1 MKKLNQS
8 ALHLCVCL
16 NEKPETHYIYNVT
29 IVTSGST
36 NGASTFQK
44 KRQRLNLLYAKTACN
59 ATNCMYMHVPIH
71 VHA

>member
-16 NEKPETHYIYNVT
+16 NEKPETHCIYNVT

-44 KRQRLNLLYAKTACN
+44 KGGD
-59 ATNCMYMHVPIH
+59 
-71 VHA
+71 